1 MKRNFGFILFFVII
15 FAIFLAAPA
24 ILNADDYKIQSLR
37 ANIEIEANGDMVVT
51 ERWVV
56 QYPEGYSVSY
66 RDISFQK
73 NYNPDNPLYQEQSNQ
88 ADFEIDLENDVW
100 VAGADGRKLDKG
112 RYYVR
117 KSGQRDE
124 RGEIIEC
131 YPNRSKCES
140 IFIRVP
146 SGFDEK
152 MTFGYKYRI
161 KGAVTKY
168 QDIAELNWV
177 FLDYFETTVRNLE
190 FRITLPGIPKDDI
203 LVWGHGTAGSIT
215 IEENQVLISV
225 DKLKKQEVL
234 ELRILM
240 PEDKFS
246 VPKTN
251 YIERS
256 MKQTIIDYEMRLA
269 EETNRRIAI
278 AQLVF
283 YGTFAMLALMIVMV
297 YIAYV
302 KYDKEH
308 TPQFTGKYYRE
319 LPAKYSPAEMS
330 YLYYFRKIN
339 NEDLTA
345 TLLDLIRR
353 KYLILDQNNQGIND
367 KNPDFKLIL
376 NPVMDYSVLKSHERH
391 LLKWFIEIIGNKKE
405 VTLKEIENYPKHS
418 YSNAMSFQNNA
429 KEFVRRAKEE
439 GSRHDFF
446 EKRLGREKSKM
457 LVAAII
463 PGFYALLSLVL
474 RMNFFVDTSF
484 ALGASIIAFIVYIIY
499 IGTIDKR
506 SINGNED
513 YVKWKAFRQFLLDF
527 GNLKDYPIPGIIVWE
542 HYLVYATSLKVADK
556 VMKQL
561 EVRLPKTV
569 DEESLHGST
578 FLGFSYYYPR
588 YHFWYTFGRINNSMT
603 LARQNVHQTIVK
615 HTSQKIGGTGRGGGF
630 GGGRSFGGGGGG
642 FRSR

>member
-1 MKRNFGFILFFVII
+1 MKKNLGFVLLFVII
-15 FAIFLAAPA
+15 SSAFLVIPA
-24 ILNADDYKIQSLR
+24 YFNSDRYKIQSLK
-37 ANIEIEANGDMVVT
+37 ADIEIEANGDMVIS

-66 RDISFQK
+66 RDISYQK
-73 NYNPDNPLYQEQSNQ
+73 YNPNNPFNQEKTNQ
-88 ADFEIDLENDVW
+88 AGFEIDLENDVW
-100 VAGADGRKLDKG
+100 VAGSDGKKLA
-112 RYYVR
+112 RNSYYVR
-117 KSGQRDE
+117 TSGELDE

-131 YPNRSKCES
+131 YPNRSQCES

-146 SGFDEK
+146 SGFDKE

-161 KGAVTKY
+161 KGAVTEY
-168 QDIAELNWV
+168 RDVAELNWV
-177 FLDYFETTVRNLE
+177 FLDYFEATVRNVE
-190 FRITLPGIPKDDI
+190 FSITLPGILKDDI
-203 LVWGHGTAGSIT
+203 LAWGHGTDGSLEIK
-215 IEENQVLISV
+215 ENKVLVSV
-225 DKLKKQEVL
+225 DKLKKKEVL
-234 ELRILM
+234 EVRILM
-240 PEDKFS
+240 PNEKFS
-246 VPKTN
+246 VPENN
-251 YIERS
+251 YINRTV
-256 MKQTIIDYEMRLA
+256 KQDIIDYEMELA
-269 EETNRRIAI
+269 EETNRRIEI
-278 AQLVF
+278 AQWVF

-308 TPQFTGKYYRE
+308 TPRFTGKYYRE

-353 KYLILDQNNQGIND
+353 KYLIFDQNKQGIND

-376 NPVMDYSVLKSHERH
+376 NPDMDHSDLRSHEKH
-391 LLKWFIEIIGNKKE
+391 LLNWFIGIIGNKQE

-429 KEFVRRAKEE
+429 KEFVRRAKLE

-446 EKRLGREKSKM
+446 EKRLGKEKSKM
-457 LVAAII
+457 LLATII

-474 RMNFFVDTSF
+474 RLNYFVDTNF
-484 ALGASIIAFIVYIIY
+484 ALGTSIIALIVYIFY
-499 IGTIDKR
+499 IATIDKR

-527 GNLKDYPIPGIIVWE
+527 GNMKDYPIPGIVVWE

-578 FLGFSYYYPR
+578 FLGFGYYYPR
-588 YHFWYTFGRINNSMT
+588 YHLWYTFGRINNSMT

-615 HTSQKIGGTGRGGGF
+615 HTSQKIGGSGRGGGF